1 MKIAT
6 VRAVAVVV
14 DRGDY
19 SIERSLGELKAL
31 AETTEIDIISEVVQQ
46 RASENPASYI
56 GTGKLEELCVT
67 VSELDADLVLVDDEI
82 SAAQM
87 NKISESTGVEVKDRT
102 GLILEIFARHADTSE
117 GKLQVEIAQLK
128 YRLTR
133 LAGSRTSLSR
143 LGGGIGTRGPGETK
157 LETDRRTIRNR
168 IINLEKKLKRVND
181 RRQVTSKRRKKSG
194 LPIISFVGYT
204 NVGKSSLI
212 NALSGSDLAAKNLLF
227 VTLDPAVRTFKFENK
242 KALLVDTVGFVER
255 LPVHLVEAFKSTLSI
270 MNESDLIIK
279 VSDATDADWR
289 NRLEITDKLIADMG
303 ATDIEQISVF
313 NKCDLL
319 NNDIQLPGIKV
330 SAATGEGLE
339 RLCREMA
346 KRLNAGRV
354 KMKLTIPFEK
364 TEEFHR
370 MMSKG
375 DIVSYEYT
383 EGGIETVVEVEMKKQ
398 KY

>member
-1 MKIAT
+1 LKIA
-6 VRAVAVVV
+6 VLRAVAVVV

-19 SIERSLGELKAL
+19 GIDRSLGELKVL
-31 AETTEIDIISEVVQQ
+31 AGTTEIEIISEVIQQ

-56 GTGKLEELCVT
+56 GMGKLEELCEI
-67 VSELDADLVLVDDEI
+67 VSELGADLVLVDDEI
-82 SAAQM
+82 TAAQM

-212 NALSGSDLAAKNLLF
+212 NALSGSDLAAENLLF
-227 VTLDPAVRTFKFENK
+227 VTLDPAVRTFRYENK

-270 MNESDLIIK
+270 MNDSDLIVK

-289 NRLEITDKLIADMG
+289 KKLEITDKLIADMG

-319 NNDIQLPGIKV
+319 KGDSYLPGIRV

-339 RLCREMA
+339 MLCQEMA
-346 KRLNAGRV
+346 NKLDAGKI
-354 KMKLTIPFEK
+354 KMEILIPFEN
-364 TEEFHR
+364 TEVFHR

-375 DIVSYEYT
+375 DIISYEYT
-383 EGGIETVVEVEMKKQ
+383 ESGIETVVEVEMKK
-398 KY
+398 